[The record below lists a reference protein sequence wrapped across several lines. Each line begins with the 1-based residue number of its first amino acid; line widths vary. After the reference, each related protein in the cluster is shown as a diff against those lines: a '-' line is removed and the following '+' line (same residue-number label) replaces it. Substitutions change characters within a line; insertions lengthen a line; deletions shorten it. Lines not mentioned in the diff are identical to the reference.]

1 MIATDAAS
9 MESFPSVLIGSSAL
23 EVAGALLAAA
33 GTAFVTLTVVAVAA
47 YVYQQQY
54 VLSLRARRYESTKTK
69 SRTVPRGDP
78 AFLPPK
84 NWWRIEELEEYDGSG
99 DVDGPILLAV
109 DGLVFNVAKA
119 RDFYGPGGE
128 YAVMGG
134 KDASRYLAKNT
145 VEPETQDEAAIAL
158 NVAEK
163 AALAAWKFSFEQ
175 KYDVLGRLV
184 GPDQEERMRATEE
197 RTKAYMDRME
207 ELSASM
213 EEQEQARER
222 LEAMWEREA
231 APEGDF

>member
-1 MIATDAAS
+1 MRPLRPLAPGLAQLPSVRSVCPTMIATDAAS

-33 GTAFVTLTVVAVAA
+33 ALPLSPSQWSRLAA

-145 VEPETQDEAAIAL
+145 VEPETQKKRPSPSTWL
-158 NVAEK
+158 RKLHWLHGNSHSSK
-163 AALAAWKFSFEQ
+163 S
-175 KYDVLGRLV
+175 
-184 GPDQEERMRATEE
+184 T
-197 RTKAYMDRME
+197 T
-207 ELSASM
+207 S
-213 EEQEQARER
+213 
-222 LEAMWEREA
+222 
-231 APEGDF
+231 